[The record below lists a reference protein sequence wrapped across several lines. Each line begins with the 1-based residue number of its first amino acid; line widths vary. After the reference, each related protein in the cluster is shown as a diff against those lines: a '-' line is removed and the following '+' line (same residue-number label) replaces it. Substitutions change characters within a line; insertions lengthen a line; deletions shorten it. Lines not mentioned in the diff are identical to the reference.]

1 MLVIDMELEFDEL
14 HFVTLGQQYV
24 LVEHMQIEESS
35 LTNLKY
41 NMLVFFLDNIY
52 YAKLVGEFTL
62 FFWTIINSCL
72 CWSF

>member
-1 MLVIDMELEFDEL
+1 MLVIDMELEFDEPTNL

-41 NMLVFFLDNIY
+41 NMLV
-52 YAKLVGEFTL
+52 L
-62 FFWTIINSCL
+62 FFWTTYIMQNLWENSHYFFGQL
-72 CWSF
+72 